1 MSQQLKRFYEF
12 GPFRVGTANRLLL
25 RRGEVVALPPKTFDI
40 LLTLVEDSGQVLQKE
55 ELMQRVW
62 PDSFVEEANL
72 SNQIFNL
79 RKALGESNGEKYIKT
94 IPRRGYRFV
103 AEVTEIT
110 NEGTDLVL
118 AERTRARVVIEEE
131 SEAGDSINQEST
143 EHTGPAEAVTTMPV
157 VKGVRQRWQSR
168 HVIFVS
174 VLTVFAVGCAGAYLA
189 SRSVR
194 KP

>member
-40 LLTLVEDSGQVLQKE
+40 LLKLVEDSGQVLQKE

-72 SNQIFNL
+72 SNQIFTL

-110 NEGTDLVL
+110 NEGTDILL
-118 AERTRARVVIEEE
+118 AERTRARVVIDEE
-131 SEAGDSINQEST
+131 SEASNFINQEAN
-143 EHTGPAEAVTTMPV
+143 EHTSSTEAVTTMPV
-157 VKGVRQRWQSR
+157 VKALRHGWQSR

-174 VLTVFAVGCAGAYLA
+174 ALIVFAVGCA
-189 SRSVR
+189 
-194 KP
+194 